1 MIRLTIITA
10 LIITVSACST
20 QESVEIESST
30 PMLITETQAAT
41 AKNENSR
48 RGELGGGI
56 REESDYGTETD
67 YEMGP

>member
-20 QESVEIESST
+20 QESVGIESST
-30 PMLITETQAAT
+30 PMLVKETPTST
-41 AKNENSR
+41 AQNENSR

-56 REESDYGTETD
+56 REASDYGTETD
-67 YEMGP
+67 YEIGS